1 MNGPRGS
8 RFVQWARLRNVV
20 VTLAQM
26 ATVATGT
33 VFYRK
38 TAGTGIPEVQTLATL
53 KTDLA
58 VLTTIGSAGTD
69 VALAGQTLN
78 VPDASGTARGVITT
92 GTQTIAGVKTF
103 TSVVNASAYFYA
115 GTGLFV
121 NLKAGFQSPS
131 DGVMTLRSWVG
142 VGDFIL
148 QFGNT
153 TNAAAAIKRIGTLL
167 EIKLADDSA
176 YTDLKCLT
184 LEATAGAKIVK
195 RTVTTASAASI
206 TPNADIT
213 DIYPVTAQAA
223 GLTINNPT
231 GTLTN
236 YQQLMIRIKDNG
248 TARALSFG
256 ANFRAI
262 GVTLPITT
270 VLGKT
275 LYIGSVWNSTDS
287 KWDVLAVGQEA

>member
-1 MNGPRGS
+1 MRGS

-26 ATVATGT
+26 ATVDTGT

-58 VLTTIGSAGTD
+58 VLTTIGTAGTD

-78 VPDASGTARGVITT
+78 VPDASATARGVMTT
-92 GTQTIAGVKTF
+92 GTQAFAGSKTF
-103 TSVVNASAYFYA
+103 NNTTTNLFYFYA
-115 GTGLFV
+115 GS
-121 NLKAGFQSPS
+121 GFYVTNKSGFESPN
-131 DGVMTLRSWVG
+131 DGQIRLRNWVG
-142 VGDFIL
+142 TGDLLL
-148 QFGNT
+148 QFS
-153 TNAAAAIKRIGTLL
+153 AATSAASALKRVGTLM
-167 EIKLADDSA
+167 EIRLADDSA

-184 LEATAGAKIVK
+184 IEATAGAKIPK

-206 TPNADIT
+206 TANADIT
-213 DIYPVTAQAA
+213 DIYTVTAQAA

-236 YQQLMIRIKDNG
+236 YQQLVFRIKDNG

-256 ANFRAI
+256 ANFRAM
-262 GVTLPITT
+262 GVTLPTTT

-275 LYIGSVWNSTDS
+275 LYIGCAWNSTDS
-287 KWDVLAVGQEA
+287 KWDVLAVAQEA

>member
-1 MNGPRGS
+1 MRGS
-8 RFVQWARLRNVV
+8 RFVQWALLRNVV

-38 TAGTGIPEVQTLATL
+38 TAGTGVPEVQTLATL

-58 VLTTIGSAGTD
+58 VLTTIGTSGTD

-78 VPDASGTARGVITT
+78 IPDASATARGVITT
-92 GTQTIAGVKTF
+92 GSQTIAGAKTF
-103 TSVVNASAYFYA
+103 NSTPISSFFFYA
-115 GTGLFV
+115 GS
-121 NLKAGFQSPS
+121 GFYVTNKSGFESPN
-131 DGVMTLRSWVG
+131 DGQIRLRNWVG
-142 VGDFIL
+142 TGDLLL
-148 QFGNT
+148 QFSHT
-153 TNAAAAIKRIGTLL
+153 TSAAAAIKRVGTLL
-167 EIKLADDSA
+167 EIRLADDSA

-184 LEATAGAKIVK
+184 LEATSGAKIPK

-213 DIYPVTAQAA
+213 DIYTVTALAV

-236 YQQLMIRIKDNG
+236 GQQLMFRIKDNG
-248 TARALSFG
+248 TARSLGYG
-256 ANFRAI
+256 ANFRAM

-275 LYIGSVWNSTDS
+275 LYLGSVWNSTDS

>member
-153 TNAAAAIKRIGTLL
+153 TSAAAAIKRIGTLL

-213 DIYPVTAQAA
+213 DIYTVTAQAA

>member
-8 RFVQWARLRNVV
+8 RFVQWATLRNVV

-92 GTQTIAGVKTF
+92 GTQTIAGAKTF

-115 GTGLFV
+115 GTGLFI
-121 NLKAGFQSPS
+121 NLKTGFQSPS

-176 YTDLKCLT
+176 YTNLKALGVEVT
-184 LEATAGAKIVK
+184 GPLVVATS
-195 RTVTTASAASI
+195 TPASAA
-206 TPNADIT
+206 
-213 DIYPVTAQAA
+213 AA
-223 GLTINNPT
+223 GTAGTIAWDSNYIYICVA
-231 GTLTN
+231 TN
-236 YQQLMIRIKDNG
+236 TWKRV
-248 TARALSFG
+248 
-256 ANFRAI
+256 AI
-262 GVTLPITT
+262 AT
-270 VLGKT
+270 
-275 LYIGSVWNSTDS
+275 W
-287 KWDVLAVGQEA
+287 